1 MSCANLNQPGLS
13 QVDSLV
19 STLNQYGKLRAWLQ
33 CCSQFRGNCPPGAAG
48 VRVDGIGAVGTAG
61 AAGVGVEGTGAVGT
75 AGAEGVG
82 VTSQLVFDRLM
93 RLCSHFRPCS
103 RPFDQSHRLQQK
115 DPPPTSPSVWM

>member
-19 STLNQYGKLRAWLQ
+19 STLNQYGKLHAWLQ

-61 AAGVGVEGTGAVGT
+61 AAGVGVEGMGAVGT

-82 VTSQLVFDRLM
+82 VNGIGAVGTLARRVSSNVSRVDRAGLSQVD
-93 RLCSHFRPCS
+93 S
-103 RPFDQSHRLQQK
+103 R
-115 DPPPTSPSVWM
+115 V

>member
-19 STLNQYGKLRAWLQ
+19 STLNQYGKLHAWLQ
-33 CCSQFRGNCPPGAAG
+33 CCSQFRGNWEPGAAG

-61 AAGVGVEGTGAVGT
+61 AAGVGVEGTGIDAVG
-75 AGAEGVG
+75 
-82 VTSQLVFDRLM
+82 QLIG
-93 RLCSHFRPCS
+93 LCSHFQPCS

-115 DPPPTSPSVWM
+115 RPPPTSTLVWM

>member
-19 STLNQYGKLRAWLQ
+19 STLNQYGKLHAWLQ
-33 CCSQFRGNCPPGAAG
+33 CCSQFRGNWEPGAAG

-61 AAGVGVEGTGAVGT
+61 AAGVGVEGMGAVGT

-82 VTSQLVFDRLM
+82 VNGIGAVGTAGAAGVGVDGIGAVGTAGLSQVD
-93 RLCSHFRPCS
+93 
-103 RPFDQSHRLQQK
+103 
-115 DPPPTSPSVWM
+115 SPV